1 MDTET
6 EVSSR
11 SNRDLAT
18 GVIASMAMLAL
29 VTGAVFALRP
39 VAPVLSL
46 GVLYVFAV
54 LPVAV
59 LWGLAYAVPVA
70 IASMLAFNWFFL
82 PPKHTFELRD
92 SENWVALAVY
102 LITAV
107 VVSELAARARRR
119 AAEAEQQ
126 RREADF
132 AAEVSALLLEPGH
145 VQDKLR
151 EISERAAAAL
161 GTNHI
166 RIELESLRRAEPGE
180 AVFELVARD
189 RHVGRLFV
197 DPGAGPDQQV
207 SVRVLPVLA
216 SLLASAIDRERL
228 ALRALETE
236 ALRRSDAVKTTILR
250 TLSHDLRSP
259 VTAISAAGE
268 MLERDHAALSQAER
282 DELLASIRV
291 EAKRLGRL
299 VSNLLDLSRLEVGA
313 AHPRPELWTVDGLVA
328 RALDAIGPDGAR
340 VQVMLPA
347 NPPTL
352 RVDPAQIERALVNLL
367 ENALKSSSPSD
378 RVEIH
383 AGWNDREIELRV
395 VDHGPGLGPKELE
408 RIFEPFEQGVAAPGE
423 GTGLGLAI
431 ARGFAQANGG
441 RLWAESVSGEGATFT
456 LALPLAAVPAEV
468 RA

>member
-1 MDTET
+1 MRCMR
-6 EVSSR
+6 VRASAAR
-11 SNRDLAT
+11 HRFV
-18 GVIASMAMLAL
+18 GVISSIAMLAL
-29 VTGAVFALRP
+29 TTGAIFALQP
-39 VAPVLSL
+39 IAPVLSL

-54 LPVAV
+54 LPIAV
-59 LWGLAYAVPVA
+59 IWGLVYAVPVA

-151 EISERAAAAL
+151 EISQRAAGAL
-161 GTNHI
+161 GTKRI

-189 RHVGRLFV
+189 RHVGRLFA
-197 DPGAGPDQQV
+197 DPGAGPDPQV

-216 SLLASAIDRERL
+216 SLLASALDRERL

-236 ALRRSDAVKTTILR
+236 GLRRSDAVKTTILR

-268 MLERDHAALSQAER
+268 MLERDYAALSQAER
-282 DELLASIRV
+282 EELLASIRV

-383 AGWNDREIELRV
+383 AGWNDEEIELRV

-408 RIFEPFEQGVAAPGE
+408 RIFEPFEQGVSAPGE

-441 RLWAESVSGEGATFT
+441 RLRAESVSGEGATFT
-456 LALPLAAVPAEV
+456 LALPLATVPAEV